1 MIIRVFVKLICILQ
15 LCFCCVFCFV
25 LFFWLVLF
33 FYFFFIFGFFCNA
46 LCELIAFFTRVIIV
60 VCCLPAEAE
69 ENEPRVFESEMIVR
83 DNMYLDVTLSMCSC
97 ILHFQACWCQKF
109 VCKGNGRTVVQMQLI
124 NTCFIFPNLSV
135 SSYIVLGY
143 FGQSLKVNMMPV
155 PIQCPIL

>member
-1 MIIRVFVKLICILQ
+1 MKLICILQ
-15 LCFCCVFCFV
+15 LGFCWVFFV
-25 LFFWLVLF
+25 VVFVFWLLFFFWGGGCF
-33 FYFFFIFGFFCNA
+33 FVGFFCNA
-46 LCELIAFFTRVIIV
+46 LCELIAFFYTGNYC
-60 VCCLPAEAE
+60 CCLPAEAE

-97 ILHFQACWCQKF
+97 ILNFQACMCWKF
-109 VCKGNGRTVVQMQLI
+109 FCKGNGRTVVQIKLF